1 VNFPQI
7 THLDVQ
13 VYSGT
18 VPVLESKITMSI
30 KLYLKYKYKTSH
42 RVALREACLES
53 GLGMPISAFG
63 GDS

>member
-1 VNFPQI
+1 
-7 THLDVQ
+7 
-13 VYSGT
+13 
-18 VPVLESKITMSI
+18 MSI

-42 RVALREACLES
+42 RVALREASLES